1 MKVKKILHRRGTR
14 GFTLLELLI
23 AMSLLGLIF
32 AALTGGL
39 RFGTQAWQS
48 SAERLANSDDLRL
61 VYRTLRRQ
69 ISTSLNAPGDLI
81 SAQQKGSFEG
91 LRDSLSFVGPAPAQ
105 AMAPGLFYLKLI
117 LVPDEIGQ
125 ALALR
130 WERLE
135 NAAIKVDEDNI
146 EPLLR
151 GLRSIQFS
159 YFGAS
164 GDDDT
169 ARWVNEWR
177 DSERLP
183 NLVRITVEFVNANR
197 TPWPE
202 IIIPITAEG

>member
-1 MKVKKILHRRGTR
+1 MKMAKTPIRQGSA

-23 AMSLLGLIF
+23 AMSLLGLVF

-48 SAERLANSDDLRL
+48 SAERLSQNDELRL

-69 ISTSLNAPGDLI
+69 ITTSLNAPGSLVSD
-81 SAQQKGSFEG
+81 QQKGSFEG
-91 LRDSLSFVGPAPAQ
+91 LRDSLSFVGSAPAQ
-105 AMAPGLFYLKLI
+105 AMAPGLFLLKLV

-135 NAAIKVDEDNI
+135 KAARQPDSDNI

-151 GLRSIQFS
+151 GLRSIQYS
-159 YFGAS
+159 YFGAPE
-164 GDDDT
+164 GDDT
-169 ARWVNEWR
+169 ARWLNEWR
-177 DSERLP
+177 DNEQLP
-183 NLVRITVEFVNANR
+183 ILVRITVEFVDANR
-197 TPWPE
+197 APWPE
-202 IIIPITAEG
+202 IIIPIGAEG